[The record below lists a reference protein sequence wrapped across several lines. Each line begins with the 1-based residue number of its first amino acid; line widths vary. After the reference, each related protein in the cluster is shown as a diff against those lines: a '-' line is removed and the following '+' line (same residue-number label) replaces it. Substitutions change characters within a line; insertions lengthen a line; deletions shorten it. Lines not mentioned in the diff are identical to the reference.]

1 MQDDKQNTP
10 VTATEPTAPVANATK
25 KVLIVEDDQ
34 FLANAYRVKLTKQGF
49 NIQLAGNGVE
59 ALEILKSFKPD
70 VIITDL
76 VMPEMDGFGL
86 LQSVKT
92 IPNTKAIP
100 VVVSSSLGQKEDL
113 ERIWNLG
120 AADYLVKSDLSLND
134 LIDKI
139 NKISEGANYNPKM
152 QE

>member
-1 MQDDKQNTP
+1 M
-10 VTATEPTAPVANATK
+10 TK

-49 NIQLAGNGVE
+49 EIQLAGNGIE
-59 ALEILKSFKPD
+59 ALEILKSFMPD

-76 VMPEMDGFGL
+76 VMPEMDGFAFL
-86 LQSVKT
+86 EALRSDPT
-92 IPNTKAIP
+92 ISGIP
-100 VVVSSSLGQKEDL
+100 VVVSSSLGQTEDL
-113 ERIWNLG
+113 DRIWNLG

-139 NKISEGANYNPKM
+139 IKISEGANFNPKM
-152 QE
+152 QQK